1 MAPSSTDA
9 TSRGKRGKAR
19 VEKCKHD
26 PLRPRCG
33 SAEIRGARLSNSTR
47 RAFGKGGR
55 LISEIGRCAF
65 CDAPF
70 VKRRSDHRFCRPEH
84 RKLGER
90 KPGDGPRA
98 DPEDIRRLFD
108 ESRDPAEPVRPDDW
122 HPGGPEWNVLDATDS
137 LETRRRWFLELRDR
151 GPA

>member
-1 MAPSSTDA
+1 M
-9 TSRGKRGKAR
+9 
-19 VEKCKHD
+19 
-26 PLRPRCG
+26 
-33 SAEIRGARLSNSTR
+33 
-47 RAFGKGGR
+47 
-55 LISEIGRCAF
+55 SELGRCAF

-98 DPEDIRRLFD
+98 DPEDIRRLCD

-137 LETRRRWFLELRDR
+137 LATRRRWFLELRDR
-151 GPA
+151 GQA

>member
-1 MAPSSTDA
+1 MHGEGDPWDAQPLPPETALWLGRNQRRAPFEFDA
-9 TSRGKRGKAR
+9 AR
-19 VEKCKHD
+19 VWE
-26 PLRPRCG
+26 
-33 SAEIRGARLSNSTR
+33 S
-47 RAFGKGGR
+47 GR
-55 LISEIGRCAF
+55 LMSELGRCAF

-70 VKRRSDHRFCRPEH
+70 VQRRSDHRFCRPAH

-90 KPGDGPRA
+90 TPGDGPRA

-151 GPA
+151 GQA

>member
-1 MAPSSTDA
+1 VQA
-9 TSRGKRGKAR
+9 TTPQTAT
-19 VEKCKHD
+19 
-26 PLRPRCG
+26 
-33 SAEIRGARLSNSTR
+33 RLGGNQR
-47 RAFGKGGR
+47 RAPFGSDAPPVWESGR

-84 RKLGER
+84 GKLGER

-98 DPEDIRRLFD
+98 DPQDIRRLFD

-137 LETRRRWFLELRDR
+137 LETRRRWFLELRDCGR
-151 GPA
+151 A